1 MTQCVYFKQL
11 TSRWR
16 ETKLCSIFLPFSVLT
31 DSVVSNS
38 HVIPKNNVGSSYN
51 SFKQPIYPPCLTLKV
66 HPVVS
71 VLATHRETVLVVHI
85 VGLPLVPAL
94 KAPRVTASPLPGAL
108 SCGQE
113 TLMTLNSIRSSH
125 RNSPLLQASSCLCS
139 FHQLR
144 KNWS

>member
-31 DSVVSNS
+31 DSVVSSS
-38 HVIPKNNVGSSYN
+38 HVIPRNNVRSSYN
-51 SFKQPIYPPCLTLKV
+51 SLYIHVITCYKPSLTLKV

-71 VLATHRETVLVVHI
+71 VLATHGETVLVVHI

-94 KAPRVTASPLPGAL
+94 KAPGVTASPLPCSL

-113 TLMTLNSIRSSH
+113 TVMIFNNIRSSH

-144 KNWS
+144 